1 MLKYVEICLYSG
13 PVLSYD
19 ILSEDCASSTSP
31 LQVLYAYYIYIYTYY
46 YLCINKY
53 LFYCFYLSIKGR
65 EYVGVTPPPQQVFCG
80 F

>member
-46 YLCINKY
+46 YLCVLWFLIIDSEAQTNNQCI
-53 LFYCFYLSIKGR
+53 LW
-65 EYVGVTPPPQQVFCG
+65 PP
-80 F
+80 

>member
-31 LQVLYAYYIYIYTYY
+31 LQVLYAYYIYIHI
-46 YLCINKY
+46 L
-53 LFYCFYLSIKGR
+53 LSMCS
-65 EYVGVTPPPQQVFCG
+65 VVFNY
-80 F
+80 